1 MSEQSY
7 PLSDESVQSNKTL
20 STGKRGLVLICTCMF
35 SLITFSLMLLYYL
48 YSARYGWAAHTEIV
62 YFLSA
67 IFDSTPIVNH
77 PVPLRILAFILLS
90 FTSYGAVHFANRFAD
105 IGKSET
111 TERKL
116 LSSRFRVDAALTLW
130 VIFLYSS
137 AISYYELYL
146 PEVKVDISAFSFNL
160 IGAILG
166 LLSIR
171 LVSSIFQL
179 IRRFARK

>member
-7 PLSDESVQSNKTL
+7 PLSDETVQSNKTL
-20 STGKRGLVLICTCMF
+20 STGKRGLVLILTGVF

-48 YSARYGWAAHTEIV
+48 YSARNGWAAHTEIV

-77 PVPLRILAFILLS
+77 PGPLRILAFILLS

-105 IGKSET
+105 IGKNENA
-111 TERKL
+111 ERKFFR
-116 LSSRFRVDAALTLW
+116 SRYRVDSALTLW

-146 PEVKVDISAFSFNL
+146 PDVKVDISAFSFNL

-166 LLSIR
+166 LFSIR
-171 LVSSIFQL
+171 LVSAIFQL
-179 IRRFARK
+179 FRRFARK